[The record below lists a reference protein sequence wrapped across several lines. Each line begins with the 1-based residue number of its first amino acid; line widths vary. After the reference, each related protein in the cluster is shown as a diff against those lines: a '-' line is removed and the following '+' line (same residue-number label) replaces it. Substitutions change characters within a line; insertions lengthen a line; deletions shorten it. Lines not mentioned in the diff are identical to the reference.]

1 MPTRPPT
8 PNHSESESRLLT
20 QEYEILREVARVLHT
35 SQGVKSMLENVLL
48 VLTGFDDLR
57 VEKKAGIFLADSE
70 KKVLNLYCTLGEFGS
85 EFMEKEQVVPYGDCL
100 CGRVAASGE
109 LLMSESC
116 FSDDRHERR
125 YEDMQAHGHYIVP
138 LKTKEGSLLGVMFL
152 YTNTNPSWYQHSQ
165 EVLISIGGLVADA
178 IAHSLA
184 EEELARYRNDL
195 EERVAERTADL
206 NQANTTLRKE
216 VEERAN
222 AEHQLRI
229 IREQLRNLSN
239 HLQNIREEEKTRIA
253 REVHDEL
260 GQSLTALK
268 MDLVCLKEELPDQ
281 QLDLQERI
289 QTMSGLIDSTITSV
303 QRISS
308 ELRPQILDVMGLCE
322 AISWQAR
329 EYEKRTNLQFDL
341 CCEQVSINKE
351 LTTELFRIFQEALTN
366 VVRHAGADRVR
377 VQLHQND
384 EQIILEIEDNG
395 QGMPL
400 EKINAPQS
408 LGLIGIRE
416 RVLFLHGEVEFLGEP
431 GKGTRVNVKIPLE
444 P

>member
-1 MPTRPPT
+1 MTTKPT
-8 PNHSESESRLLT
+8 ESESRLLT
-20 QEYEILREVARVLHT
+20 QEYEILREVARVLHS
-35 SQGVKSMLENVLL
+35 SQGVKRMLENVLS
-48 VLTGFDDLR
+48 VLTGFDDLK
-57 VEKKAGIFLADSE
+57 VEKKAGIFLADPE
-70 KKVLNLYCTLGEFGS
+70 KKVLNLYCTLGKFTDEFL
-85 EFMEKEQVVPYGDCL
+85 EKEQVVPYGDCL
-100 CGRVAASGE
+100 CGRVAESGE

-116 FSDDRHERR
+116 FTDTRHERR
-125 YEDMQAHGHYIVP
+125 YGGMQAHGHYIVP
-138 LKTKEGSLLGVMFL
+138 LKTKGDALLGVMFL
-152 YTNTNPSWYQHSQ
+152 YTNTYPSWYQHSQ
-165 EVLISIGGLVADA
+165 EVLLSIGGLVADA
-178 IAHSLA
+178 IKHSLVK
-184 EEELARYRNDL
+184 EELARYRNQL
-195 EERVAERTADL
+195 EELVAERTGDL
-206 NQANTTLRKE
+206 NQANILLRKE
-216 VEERAN
+216 VEERAS
-222 AEHQLRI
+222 AEHQLKI

-268 MDLVCLKEELPDQ
+268 MDLVCLKQELPGLQ
-281 QLDLQERI
+281 PDLQERI

-329 EYEKRTNLQFDL
+329 EYQKRTTLRFDL
-341 CCEQVSINKE
+341 NCEQVSINKE

-366 VVRHAGADRVR
+366 VVRHSRADRVC
-377 VQLHQND
+377 VSLHQNA
-384 EQIILEIEDNG
+384 EQITLEIGDNG
-395 QGMPL
+395 QGMPP

-416 RVLFLHGEVEFLGEP
+416 RVLFFGGEVEFQGEP
-431 GKGTRVNVKIPLE
+431 GKGTRVIVKTPLK

>member
-1 MPTRPPT
+1 MPTKPT
-8 PNHSESESRLLT
+8 ESESRLLT
-20 QEYEILREVARVLHT
+20 QEYEILREVARVLHS
-35 SQGVKSMLENVLL
+35 SQGVKRMLENVLS
-48 VLTGFDDLR
+48 VLTGFDDLK
-57 VEKKAGIFLADSE
+57 VEKKAGIFLADPE
-70 KKVLNLYCTLGEFGS
+70 KKVLNLYCTLGKFTDD
-85 EFMEKEQVVPYGDCL
+85 FLEKEQVVPYGDCL
-100 CGRVAASGE
+100 CGRVAESGE

-116 FSDDRHERR
+116 FTDTRHERR
-125 YEDMQAHGHYIVP
+125 YGGMQAHGHYIVP
-138 LKTKEGSLLGVMFL
+138 LKTKGDALLGVMFL
-152 YTNTNPSWYQHSQ
+152 YTNTHPSWYQHSQ
-165 EVLISIGGLVADA
+165 EVLLSIGGLVADA
-178 IAHSLA
+178 IKHSLVK
-184 EEELARYRNDL
+184 EELARYRNQL
-195 EERVAERTADL
+195 EELVAERTGDL
-206 NQANTTLRKE
+206 NQANILLRKE
-216 VEERAN
+216 VEERAS
-222 AEHQLRI
+222 AEHQLKI

-268 MDLVCLKEELPDQ
+268 MDLVCLKQELPGLQ
-281 QLDLQERI
+281 PDLQERI

-329 EYEKRTNLQFDL
+329 EYQKRTTLRFDL
-341 CCEQVSINKE
+341 NCEQVSINKE

-366 VVRHAGADRVR
+366 VVRHSRADRVC
-377 VQLHQND
+377 VSLHQNA
-384 EQIILEIEDNG
+384 EQITLEIGDNG
-395 QGMPL
+395 QGMPP

-416 RVLFLHGEVEFLGEP
+416 RVLFFGGEVEFQGEP
-431 GKGTRVNVKIPLE
+431 GKGTRVIVKTPLK

>member
-1 MPTRPPT
+1 MPNEPT
-8 PNHSESESRLLT
+8 ESESRLLT
-20 QEYEILREVARVLHT
+20 QEYEILHEVARVLHS
-35 SQGVKSMLENVLL
+35 SQGVKSMLENVLS
-48 VLTGFDDLR
+48 VLTGFDDLK
-57 VEKKAGIFLADSE
+57 VEKKAGIFLADPE
-70 KKVLNLYCTLGEFGS
+70 KEVLNLYCTLGEFTS
-85 EFMEKEQVVPYGDCL
+85 EFKEKEKVVPYGDCL
-100 CGRVAASGE
+100 CGRVAESGE

-125 YEDMQAHGHYIVP
+125 YEGMQAHGHYIVP
-138 LKTKEGSLLGVMFL
+138 LKTRTGALLGVMFL

-165 EVLISIGGLVADA
+165 EVLLSIGGLVADA
-178 IAHSLA
+178 IEHSLV

-206 NQANTTLRKE
+206 NQANTTLKNE
-216 VEERAN
+216 VVERTN
-222 AEHQLRI
+222 AEKQLKV

-281 QLDLQERI
+281 NLELQERVK
-289 QTMSGLIDSTITSV
+289 TMSGLIDSTITSV

-329 EYEKRTNLQFDL
+329 VYEKRANLQFDL
-341 CCEQVSINKE
+341 NCEEVNISAE
-351 LTTELFRIFQEALTN
+351 LTTELFRVFQEALTN
-366 VVRHAGADRVR
+366 VVRHSRADRVG
-377 VQLHQND
+377 VHLHQD
-384 EQIILEIEDNG
+384 EKQLTLEIEDNG
-395 QGMPL
+395 EGIPPD
-400 EKINAPQS
+400 KINDSQS

-416 RVLFLHGEVEFLGEP
+416 RILFFGGEVEFLSEP
-431 GKGTRVNVKIPLE
+431 GKGTRVIVKIPIE

>member
-1 MPTRPPT
+1 MPTKPT
-8 PNHSESESRLLT
+8 ESESRILT
-20 QEYEILREVARVLHT
+20 QEYEILHEVARVLHS
-35 SQGVKSMLENVLL
+35 SQGVKSMLENVLS
-48 VLTGFDDLR
+48 VLTGFDDLK
-57 VEKKAGIFLADSE
+57 VERKAGIFLADPE
-70 KKVLNLYCTLGEFGS
+70 KKTLNLYCTLGEFS
-85 EFMEKEQVVPYGDCL
+85 DEFMEKERVVPYGDCL
-100 CGRVAASGE
+100 CGRVAESGQ

-125 YEDMQAHGHYIVP
+125 YDDMQAHGHYIVP
-138 LKTKEGSLLGVMFL
+138 LKTKAGSLRGVMFL

-165 EVLISIGGLVADA
+165 EVLLSIGGLVADA
-178 IAHSLA
+178 IEHSLV

-195 EERVAERTADL
+195 EERVAERTVDL
-206 NQANTTLRKE
+206 NHANTTLKNE
-216 VEERAN
+216 VVERTN
-222 AEHQLRI
+222 AEKQLMI

-268 MDLVCLKEELPDQ
+268 MDLVCLKEELPEQ
-281 QLDLQERI
+281 KPELQERV

-329 EYEKRTNLQFDL
+329 EYKKRTNLQFDL
-341 CCEQVSINKE
+341 HCEEVITNKE
-351 LTTELFRIFQEALTN
+351 MTTELFRIFQEALTN
-366 VVRHAGADRVR
+366 VVRHSKADRVS
-377 VQLHQND
+377 VHLHQ
-384 EQIILEIEDNG
+384 EEKQLVLEIEDNG
-395 QGMPL
+395 EGMPPG
-400 EKINAPQS
+400 KINDSQS

-416 RVLFLHGEVEFLGEP
+416 RVLFFGGEVEFLSEP
-431 GKGTRVNVKIPLE
+431 GKGTRVIVKTPLK

>member
-1 MPTRPPT
+1 MPTKPT
-8 PNHSESESRLLT
+8 ESESRLLT
-20 QEYEILREVARVLHT
+20 QEYEILREVARVLHS
-35 SQGVKSMLENVLL
+35 SQGVKRMLENVLS
-48 VLTGFDDLR
+48 VLTGFDDLK
-57 VEKKAGIFLADSE
+57 VEKKAGIFLADPE
-70 KKVLNLYCTLGEFGS
+70 KKVLNLYCTLGKFTDEFL
-85 EFMEKEQVVPYGDCL
+85 EKEQVVPYGDCL
-100 CGRVAASGE
+100 CGRVAESGE

-116 FSDDRHERR
+116 FTDTRHERR
-125 YEDMQAHGHYIVP
+125 YGGMQAHGHYIVP
-138 LKTKEGSLLGVMFL
+138 LKTKGDALLGVMFL
-152 YTNTNPSWYQHSQ
+152 YTNTYPSWYQHSQ
-165 EVLISIGGLVADA
+165 EVLLSIGGLVADA
-178 IAHSLA
+178 IKHSLVK
-184 EEELARYRNDL
+184 EELARYRNQL
-195 EERVAERTADL
+195 EELVAERTGDL
-206 NQANTTLRKE
+206 NQANILLRKE
-216 VEERAN
+216 VEERAS
-222 AEHQLRI
+222 AEHQLKI

-268 MDLVCLKEELPDQ
+268 MDLVCLKQELPGLQ
-281 QLDLQERI
+281 PDLQERI

-329 EYEKRTNLQFDL
+329 EYQKRTTLRFDL
-341 CCEQVSINKE
+341 NCEQVSINKE

-366 VVRHAGADRVR
+366 VVRHSRADRVC
-377 VQLHQND
+377 VSLHQNA
-384 EQIILEIEDNG
+384 EQITLEIGDNG
-395 QGMPL
+395 QGMPP

-416 RVLFLHGEVEFLGEP
+416 RVLFFGGEVEFQGEP
-431 GKGTRVNVKIPLE
+431 GKGTRVIVKTPLK

>member
-1 MPTRPPT
+1 MSKEST
-8 PNHSESESRLLT
+8 ESESRLLT
-20 QEYEILREVARVLHT
+20 QEYEILHEVARVLHS
-35 SQGVKSMLENVLL
+35 SQGVKSMLENVLS
-48 VLTGFDDLR
+48 VLTGFDDLK
-57 VEKKAGIFLADSE
+57 VERKAGIFLADPE
-70 KKVLNLYCTLGEFGS
+70 KKALNLYCTLGDFTS
-85 EFMEKEQVVPYGDCL
+85 EFMEKEKEVPYGDCL
-100 CGRVAASGE
+100 CGRVAESGE

-116 FSDDRHERR
+116 FSDSRHERK
-125 YEDMQAHGHYIVP
+125 YEGMQAHGHYIVP
-138 LKTKEGSLLGVMFL
+138 LKTRAGSLRGVMFL

-165 EVLISIGGLVADA
+165 EVLLSIGGLVADA
-178 IAHSLA
+178 IEHSLV

-195 EERVAERTADL
+195 EERVAERTEDL
-206 NQANTTLRKE
+206 NQANTTLKNE
-216 VEERAN
+216 VVERTN
-222 AEHQLRI
+222 AEKQLTV

-281 QLDLQERI
+281 EPDLQERV

-329 EYEKRTNLQFDL
+329 EYKKRTNLQFDL
-341 CCEQVSINKE
+341 NCEEVVINKE

-366 VVRHAGADRVR
+366 VVRHSQADRVS
-377 VQLHQND
+377 VHLYQEDKQL
-384 EQIILEIEDNG
+384 ILEVEDNG
-395 QGMPL
+395 DGMSS
-400 EKINAPQS
+400 EKINDSQS

-416 RVLFLHGEVEFLGEP
+416 RVLFFGGEVEFLGES
-431 GKGTRVNVKIPLE
+431 GKGTRVIVKTPLKS
-444 P
+444 

>member
-1 MPTRPPT
+1 MSKEST
-8 PNHSESESRLLT
+8 ESESRILT
-20 QEYEILREVARVLHT
+20 QEYEILHEVARALHS
-35 SQGVKSMLENVLL
+35 SQGVKSMLEDVLS
-48 VLTGFDDLR
+48 VLTGFDDLK
-57 VEKKAGIFLADSE
+57 VERKAGIFLADPE
-70 KKVLNLYCTLGEFGS
+70 KKVLNLYCTLGEFTS
-85 EFMEKEQVVPYGDCL
+85 EFMEKEKVVPYGDCL
-100 CGRVAASGE
+100 CGRVAESGE

-116 FSDDRHERR
+116 FSDARHERK
-125 YEDMQAHGHYIVP
+125 YEGMQAHGHYIIP
-138 LKTKEGSLLGVMFL
+138 LKTKAGSLRGVMFL

-165 EVLISIGGLVADA
+165 EVLLSIGGLVADA
-178 IAHSLA
+178 IEHSLV
-184 EEELARYRNDL
+184 EEELAQHRNDL

-206 NQANTTLRKE
+206 NQANTTLKNE
-216 VEERAN
+216 VVERTN
-222 AEHQLRI
+222 AEKQLTV

-281 QLDLQERI
+281 KPELQERV

-329 EYEKRTNLQFDL
+329 EYKKRTNLQFDL
-341 CCEQVSINKE
+341 HCEEVIINKE
-351 LTTELFRIFQEALTN
+351 MTTELFRIFQEALTN
-366 VVRHAGADRVR
+366 VVRHSKADWVG
-377 VQLHQND
+377 VHLHQD
-384 EQIILEIEDNG
+384 GKQLTMEIEDNG
-395 QGMPL
+395 EGMLP
-400 EKINAPQS
+400 EKINDSQS

-416 RVLFLHGEVEFLGEP
+416 RVLFFGGEVEFLGEP
-431 GKGTRVNVKIPLE
+431 GKGTRVIVKTPLK

>member
-1 MPTRPPT
+1 MTTKPT
-8 PNHSESESRLLT
+8 ESESRLLT
-20 QEYEILREVARVLHT
+20 QEYEVLHEVARVLHS
-35 SQGVKSMLENVLL
+35 SQGVKNMLKNVLS
-48 VLTGFDDLR
+48 VLTGFDDLK
-57 VEKKAGIFLADSE
+57 VEKKAGIFLADPE
-70 KKVLNLYCTLGEFGS
+70 KKVLNLYCTLGEFTPVFL
-85 EFMEKEQVVPYGDCL
+85 ENEKVVPYGDCL
-100 CGRVAASGE
+100 CGRVAESGE

-116 FSDDRHERR
+116 FTDDRHERR
-125 YEDMQAHGHYIVP
+125 YEGMQAHGHYIVP
-138 LKTKEGSLLGVMFL
+138 LKTREKLLGVMFL

-165 EVLISIGGLVADA
+165 KVLLSIGGLMADA
-178 IAHSLA
+178 IEHSLV
-184 EEELARYRNDL
+184 EEELANHRNHL
-195 EERVAERTADL
+195 EELVADRTREL
-206 NQANTTLRKE
+206 T
-216 VEERAN
+216 
-222 AEHQLRI
+222 I

-281 QLDLQERI
+281 QSDLQERV

-322 AISWQAR
+322 AISWQAQ
-329 EYEKRTNLQFDL
+329 EYQKRTNLQFDRN
-341 CCEQVSINKE
+341 CEQVSISKE

-366 VVRHAGADRVR
+366 VVRHSQADRVR
-377 VQLHQND
+377 VQLNQKD
-384 EQIILEIEDNG
+384 EQIVMEIEDNG

-416 RVLFLHGEVEFLGEP
+416 RVLFLGGDVEFLGEP
-431 GKGTRVNVKIPLE
+431 GKGTRVVVKIPLK

>member
-1 MPTRPPT
+1 MPTKPT
-8 PNHSESESRLLT
+8 ESESRLLT
-20 QEYEILREVARVLHT
+20 QEYEILREVARVLHS
-35 SQGVKSMLENVLL
+35 SQGVKGMLENVLS
-48 VLTGFDDLR
+48 VLTGFDDLK
-57 VEKKAGIFLADSE
+57 VEKKAGIFLADPE
-70 KKVLNLYCTLGEFGS
+70 KKVLNLYCTLGKFTDEFL
-85 EFMEKEQVVPYGDCL
+85 EKEQVVPYGDCL
-100 CGRVAASGE
+100 CGRVAESGE

-116 FSDDRHERR
+116 FTDTRHERR
-125 YEDMQAHGHYIVP
+125 YGGMQAHGHYIVP
-138 LKTKEGSLLGVMFL
+138 LKTKGDALLGVMFL
-152 YTNTNPSWYQHSQ
+152 YTNTYPSWYQHSQ
-165 EVLISIGGLVADA
+165 EVLLSIGGLVADA
-178 IAHSLA
+178 IKHSLVK
-184 EEELARYRNDL
+184 EELARYRNQL
-195 EERVAERTADL
+195 EELVAERTGDL
-206 NQANTTLRKE
+206 NQANILLRKE
-216 VEERAN
+216 VEERAS
-222 AEHQLRI
+222 AEHQLKI

-268 MDLVCLKEELPDQ
+268 MDLVCLKQELPGLQ
-281 QLDLQERI
+281 PDLQERI

-329 EYEKRTNLQFDL
+329 EYQKRTTLRFDL
-341 CCEQVSINKE
+341 NCEQVSINKE

-366 VVRHAGADRVR
+366 VVRHSRADRVC
-377 VQLHQND
+377 VSLHQNA
-384 EQIILEIEDNG
+384 EQITLEIGDNG
-395 QGMPL
+395 QGMPP

-416 RVLFLHGEVEFLGEP
+416 RVLFFGGEVEFQGEP
-431 GKGTRVNVKIPLE
+431 GKGTRVIVKTPLK

>member
-1 MPTRPPT
+1 
-8 PNHSESESRLLT
+8 
-20 QEYEILREVARVLHT
+20 
-35 SQGVKSMLENVLL
+35 MLDNVLF
-48 VLTGFDDLR
+48 VLTGFDDLK
-57 VEKKAGIFLADSE
+57 VERKAGIFLADPE
-70 KKVLNLYCTLGEFGS
+70 KKVLNLYCTLGKFTDEFL
-85 EFMEKEQVVPYGDCL
+85 EKEQVVPYGDCL
-100 CGRVAASGE
+100 CGRVAESGQ

-116 FSDDRHERR
+116 FSDSRHERK
-125 YEDMQAHGHYIVP
+125 YEGMQAHGHYIVP
-138 LKTKEGSLLGVMFL
+138 LKTREKLLGVMFL
-152 YTNTNPSWYQHSQ
+152 YTNTNPSWYRHSQ
-165 EVLISIGGLVADA
+165 EVLMSIGGLVADA
-178 IAHSLA
+178 IAHSLV

-195 EERVAERTADL
+195 EERVTERTADL
-206 NQANTTLRKE
+206 NQANTLLRKE

-222 AEHQLRI
+222 AEYQITI

-239 HLQNIREEEKTRIA
+239 HLQNMREEEKTRIA

-268 MDLVCLKEELPDQ
+268 MDLVCLKEELPDH
-281 QLDLQERI
+281 LPDLQERI

-341 CCEQVSINKE
+341 SCEQVSINKE

-366 VVRHAGADRVR
+366 VVRHSQADRVR

-384 EQIILEIEDNG
+384 EQIIMVMEDNG

-416 RVLFLHGEVEFLGEP
+416 RVLFLSGEVEFFGEP

>member
-1 MPTRPPT
+1 MTAKPT
-8 PNHSESESRLLT
+8 ESESRLPT
-20 QEYEILREVARVLHT
+20 QEYGILREVARVLHS
-35 SQGVKSMLENVLL
+35 SQGVKGMLENVLS
-48 VLTGFDDLR
+48 VLTGFDDLK
-57 VEKKAGIFLADSE
+57 VEKKAGIFLADPE
-70 KKVLNLYCTLGEFGS
+70 KKVLNLYCTLGKFTDEFL
-85 EFMEKEQVVPYGDCL
+85 EKEQVVPYGDCL
-100 CGRVAASGE
+100 CGRVAESGE

-116 FSDDRHERR
+116 FTDTRHERR
-125 YEDMQAHGHYIVP
+125 YGGMQAHGHYIVP
-138 LKTKEGSLLGVMFL
+138 LKTKGDALLGVMFL
-152 YTNTNPSWYQHSQ
+152 YTNTYPSWYQHSQ
-165 EVLISIGGLVADA
+165 EVLLSIGGLVADA
-178 IAHSLA
+178 IKHSLVK
-184 EEELARYRNDL
+184 EELARYRNQL
-195 EERVAERTADL
+195 EELVAERTGDL
-206 NQANTTLRKE
+206 NQANILLRKE
-216 VEERAN
+216 VEERAS
-222 AEHQLRI
+222 AEHQLKI

-268 MDLVCLKEELPDQ
+268 MDLVCLKQELPGLQ
-281 QLDLQERI
+281 PDLQERI

-329 EYEKRTNLQFDL
+329 EYQKRTTLRFDL
-341 CCEQVSINKE
+341 NCEQVSINKE

-366 VVRHAGADRVR
+366 VVRHSRADRVC
-377 VQLHQND
+377 VSLHQNA
-384 EQIILEIEDNG
+384 EQITLEIGDNG
-395 QGMPL
+395 QGMPP

-416 RVLFLHGEVEFLGEP
+416 RVLFFGGEVEFQGEP
-431 GKGTRVNVKIPLE
+431 GKGTRVIVKTPLK

>member
-1 MPTRPPT
+1 MPKEPT
-8 PNHSESESRLLT
+8 ESESRLLT
-20 QEYEILREVARVLHT
+20 QEYEILHEVARVLHS
-35 SQGVKSMLENVLL
+35 SQGVKSMLENVLS
-48 VLTGFDDLR
+48 VLTGFDELK
-57 VEKKAGIFLADSE
+57 VERKAGIFLTDPE
-70 KKVLNLYCTLGEFGS
+70 KKTLNLYCTLGDFTD
-85 EFMEKEQVVPYGDCL
+85 EFMEKEKVVPYGDCL
-100 CGRVAASGE
+100 CGRVAESGE

-116 FSDDRHERR
+116 FADDRHERR
-125 YEDMQAHGHYIVP
+125 YEGMQAHGHYIVP
-138 LKTKEGSLLGVMFL
+138 LKTRAGSLLGVMFL

-165 EVLISIGGLVADA
+165 EVLLSIGGLVADA
-178 IAHSLA
+178 IEHSLV
-184 EEELARYRNDL
+184 EEELARYRNHL

-206 NQANTTLRKE
+206 NKANITLRNE
-216 VEERAN
+216 VVERTN
-222 AEHQLRI
+222 AEKQLMV

-281 QLDLQERI
+281 NSDLQERV

-322 AISWQAR
+322 AISWQTR

-341 CCEQVSINKE
+341 NCEEVNINKE

-366 VVRHAGADRVR
+366 VVRHSKADRVS
-377 VQLHQND
+377 VHLHQD
-384 EQIILEIEDNG
+384 EKQLTLEIEDNG
-395 QGMPL
+395 EGMPP
-400 EKINAPQS
+400 EKINDSKS

-416 RVLFLHGEVEFLGEP
+416 RILFFGGEVEFLGEP
-431 GKGTRVNVKIPLE
+431 GKGTRIIVKTPIE
-444 P
+444 S

>member
-1 MPTRPPT
+1 
-8 PNHSESESRLLT
+8 
-20 QEYEILREVARVLHT
+20 
-35 SQGVKSMLENVLL
+35 MLENVLS
-48 VLTGFDDLR
+48 VLTGFDDLK
-57 VEKKAGIFLADSE
+57 VEKKAGIFLADPE
-70 KKVLNLYCTLGEFGS
+70 KKVLNLYCTLGKFTDEFL
-85 EFMEKEQVVPYGDCL
+85 EKEQVVPYGDCL
-100 CGRVAASGE
+100 CGRVAESGE

-116 FSDDRHERR
+116 FTDTRHERR
-125 YEDMQAHGHYIVP
+125 YGGMQAHGHYIVP
-138 LKTKEGSLLGVMFL
+138 LKTKGDALLGVMFL
-152 YTNTNPSWYQHSQ
+152 YTNTYPSWYQHSQ
-165 EVLISIGGLVADA
+165 EVLLSIGGLVADA
-178 IAHSLA
+178 IKHSLVK
-184 EEELARYRNDL
+184 EELARYRNQL
-195 EERVAERTADL
+195 EELVAERTGDL
-206 NQANTTLRKE
+206 NQANILLRKE
-216 VEERAN
+216 VEERAS
-222 AEHQLRI
+222 AEHQLKI

-268 MDLVCLKEELPDQ
+268 MDLVCLKQELPGLQ
-281 QLDLQERI
+281 PDLQERI

-329 EYEKRTNLQFDL
+329 EYQKRTTLRFDL
-341 CCEQVSINKE
+341 NCEQVSINKE

-366 VVRHAGADRVR
+366 VVRHSRADRVC
-377 VQLHQND
+377 VSLHQNA
-384 EQIILEIEDNG
+384 EQITLEIGDNG
-395 QGMPL
+395 QGMPP

-416 RVLFLHGEVEFLGEP
+416 RVLFFGGEVEFQGEP
-431 GKGTRVNVKIPLE
+431 GKGTRVIVKTPLK